1 MKIALVTDDGKM
13 ISRHFGRASQYLVLS
28 LENGEVVSRELRPKL
43 SHHQKDHHEAQTH
56 HNHGESEDQHHQRH
70 VSMVEAI
77 ADCEVLICGG
87 MGRGAYESML
97 RLKIKPIVTEL
108 TDVDE
113 AVKAFL
119 NGELVDHTEL
129 LH

>member
-1 MKIALVTDDGKM
+1 LKCVDKPHY
-13 ISRHFGRASQYLVLS
+13 RVLS
-28 LENGEVVSRELRPKL
+28 LENGEVVSSELRPKF
-43 SHHQKDHHEAQTH
+43 SHHHQAHQEEEHHHE
-56 HNHGESEDQHHQRH
+56 NGESEQHHQRH
-70 VSMVEAI
+70 VSMAEAI

-87 MGRGAYESML
+87 MGRGAYESMV

-108 TDVDE
+108 NDVNE

-119 NGELVDHTEL
+119 NGELIDHTEL